1 MTLFLG
7 ILALLGGA
15 MLVLRLTGAVLRLG
29 LALAEV
35 AATSGVAEIG
45 ARRGD
50 LTVLADARRDHRIA
64 RRAALRHALAA
75 LLWLVV
81 LLLPPLIGWTRHVYA
96 AASVLWLLP
105 RPATRPDRGGIR
117 R

>member
-15 MLVLRLTGAVLRLG
+15 MLFLRLTAAVLRLG

-35 AATSGVAEIG
+35 AAASGVAEIG

-50 LTVLADARRDHRIA
+50 LTALADARRDHRTA
-64 RRAALRHALAA
+64 RRAALGHALVA
-75 LLWLVV
+75 LLWLVA
-81 LLLPPLIGWTRHVYA
+81 LLLPPLIGWTLHVYA

-105 RPATRPDRGGIR
+105 RPATRPDRR
-117 R
+117 VVRF